1 MIVTF
6 EDADGETGR
15 VTDDLDVEYDGQ
27 WEEQVRDR
35 VADVEERYR
44 NGDELLGEDALST
57 LVTELPEAPLVVA
70 AERKHG

>member
-27 WEEQVRDR
+27 WEEQVRDH

>member
-27 WEEQVRDR
+27 WDEQVRDR